1 MEIKLT
7 TSELKSTVTIY
18 DFGALLWKHEPPN
31 ADNFHIKKQV
41 KSVCCTEFYFV
52 RQ

>member
-7 TSELKSTVTIY
+7 KSKLNTTVTIY
-18 DFGALLWKHEPPN
+18 DFGALLRSMNRRN
-31 ADNFHIKKQV
+31 ADDFHIKKQV
-41 KSVCCTEFYFV
+41 KSFSCTEFYFV